1 METSLPTVPR
11 EPAHQAAALV
21 PETLGPTFDEAD
33 MMDTA
38 SPGLLAGGFGA
49 LRSCHCFERRP
60 FYGQKPQRSRFV
72 AFRGVAGAAVWFWDE
87 LRLGDGLRRPGLSTG
102 AEPNLQRLYKHCFDS
117 NPMRPLVLCGGA
129 GVLLAATGRVKW
141 RKCRTDPELVKKK
154 GSRGRGRNPL
164 QQCSFASGN
173 GAEV

>member
-102 AEPNLQRLYKHCFDS
+102 AEPNLQRLYKRCFDS
-117 NPMRPLVLCGGA
+117 NPMRFGVVWRSRLFTRRDWACEVAPDGA
-129 GVLLAATGRVKW
+129 
-141 RKCRTDPELVKKK
+141 
-154 GSRGRGRNPL
+154 S
-164 QQCSFASGN
+164 
-173 GAEV
+173 

>member
-1 METSLPTVPR
+1 MCAQALSMETSLPTVPR

-87 LRLGDGLRRPGLSTG
+87 LRLGDGLCRPGLSTG
-102 AEPNLQRLYKHCFDS
+102 AEPNLQRLYKRCFDS
-117 NPMRPLVLCGGA
+117 NPMRFGVVWRSRRFTRRDWACEVVEEMQNGSGIDEEEGKQGA
-129 GVLLAATGRVKW
+129 GEK
-141 RKCRTDPELVKKK
+141 
-154 GSRGRGRNPL
+154 SRPT
-164 QQCSFASGN
+164 
-173 GAEV
+173 V